1 MLSVFRSKALG
12 ISIHAPTRGAT
23 CSGHKIFYTGSKFQ
37 STLPRGERRLYTGS
51 RVYHYIF
58 QSTLPRG
65 ERRKA
70 LRSTR
75 CIDIFQST
83 LPRGER
89 PQYRTIIHSIVY
101 FNPRSHEGSDGN
113 MLLQLLSTVISIHAP
128 TRGATYYRCHHL
140 QPSQF
145 QSTLPRGERHK
156 RPLFFVCEAN
166 FNPRSHEGS
175 DQTLSSVRCS
185 PQISIHAPTRGATDN
200 IIDEQRDELFQST
213 LPRGERP

>member
-1 MLSVFRSKALG
+1 MSLDKATAN

-23 CSGHKIFYTGSKFQ
+23 YVAAVRSIPGKISIHAPTRGATRKPDNNSNNSKFQ
-37 STLPRGERRLYTGS
+37 STLPRGERR
-51 RVYHYIF
+51 R
-58 QSTLPRG
+58 
-65 ERRKA
+65 
-70 LRSTR
+70 
-75 CIDIFQST
+75 
-83 LPRGER
+83 
-89 PQYRTIIHSIVY
+89 
-101 FNPRSHEGSDGN
+101 
-113 MLLQLLSTVISIHAP
+113 
-128 TRGATYYRCHHL
+128 ATEK
-140 QPSQF
+140 SEVNKVF

-213 LPRGERP
+213 LPRGERPQLSKTGKRSSISIHAPTRGATWFQSVLWYAGGNFNPRSHEGSDAWER